1 MKMLWLSLLTLVT
14 PVTALPLRTQ
24 DLPTRW
30 SHAGPSEADREFAEV
45 FTHIH
50 EKQPT
55 RFTGVCAGR
64 VWLYLFLTDL

>member
-45 FTHIH
+45 FTHIYM
-50 EKQPT
+50 KNSQ
-55 RFTGVCAGR
+55 
-64 VWLYLFLTDL
+64 LDLQVSVLGECGFIYF